1 MQPVLQSLS
10 DPGRWRSDLLP
21 NIERERNEV
30 REEKKEGSIITNV
43 NLTKDPGEYPATF
56 SYDKRRRRDA
66 VRSEEAKAKT
76 AVIDSNVNFIFE
88 PVEME
93 FYGSIKQMWESLQ
106 SRTLKIM
113 KGTGQHTSRIVA
125 KKHCHTPSV

>member
-1 MQPVLQSLS
+1 MMSTMMVATMMMMMMMMMMTS
-10 DPGRWRSDLLP
+10 D
-21 NIERERNEV
+21 ERR
-30 REEKKEGSIITNV
+30 
-43 NLTKDPGEYPATF
+43 LATT
-56 SYDKRRRRDA
+56 SHDKRRRRDA
-66 VRSEEAKAKT
+66 VLSEEAKAKT

-113 KGTGQHTSRIVA
+113 KDTGQHTSRIVA